1 MGSTF
6 GALHVKGVDLDR
18 AVAWVE
24 ASFADRGFE
33 RIEETTPEDP
43 GGERRVMVYEA
54 EGWVVIADEEQ
65 THTEDPEELGRRA
78 SAELPGEVIAITVIH
93 SDLASLRRFRNGAR
107 RGGLLV
113 GTPSA
118 RKKKLASTKFLAD
131 LAVSPEA
138 RAELEAGLRADHVF
152 PEDTIYDA
160 AERIGLPNPGVH
172 CSRVWYEPPS
182 GSVAMRFRWPK
193 AEAEPTFHAPGFE
206 FNLADGH
213 ALLAQSDDL
222 MKRVGQPFR
231 EDLYLQLQLQRGS
244 PIKGLGIEIKGPA
257 LELLELRKL
266 YGFGS
271 DGTDRVPFEVT
282 LERRGDAWFG
292 AFPSAVLAA
301 EAPIA
306 SAAPFGSL
314 ASLRLMNESQ
324 ERGTDQFRM
333 MCEGHAA
340 VAGHAELVLLPTNS
354 DGTPLDATEVSIEVY
369 VQTVDQ

>member
-6 GALHVKGVDLDR
+6 GALHVKGVDFER

-65 THTEDPEELGRRA
+65 THTEDAEDLGRRA
-78 SAELPGEVIAITVIH
+78 SDELPGEVIAITVIH
-93 SDLASLRRFRNGAR
+93 SDSAGLRRFRNGAR

-113 GTPSA
+113 GTPGA
-118 RKKKLASTKFLAD
+118 RQKKLASTKFLAD

-182 GSVAMRFRWPK
+182 GSVAMRFRWPR
-193 AEAEPTFHAPGFE
+193 AEVEPNSDAPGFE
-206 FNLADGH
+206 LDLADGH

-222 MKRVGQPFR
+222 VTGVGEPFR
-231 EDLYLQLQLQRGS
+231 EDLYLHLQLQRGS

-266 YGFGS
+266 HGFGS
-271 DGTDRVPFEVT
+271 DGTDRVPFEAA

-292 AFPSAVLAA
+292 AFPSAVLTA
-301 EAPIA
+301 EAPIEP
-306 SAAPFGSL
+306 AAPFGSL
-314 ASLRLMNESQ
+314 ASLRQIEHQ
-324 ERGTDQFRM
+324 ERRTDQFRI
-333 MCEGHAA
+333 MCEGYAA
-340 VAGHAELVLLPTNS
+340 VAGHAQLVLLPTDS
-354 DGTPLDATEVSIEVY
+354 DGTPLDATDVFIEVD
-369 VQTVDQ
+369 VQAVDH